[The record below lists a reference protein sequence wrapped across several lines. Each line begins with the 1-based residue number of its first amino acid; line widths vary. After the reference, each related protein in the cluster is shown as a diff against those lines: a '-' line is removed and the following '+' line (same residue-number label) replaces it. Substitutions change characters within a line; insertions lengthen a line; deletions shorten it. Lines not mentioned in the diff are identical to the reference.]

1 MKKILYILVFVLIAS
16 NIAMAAGNDVPQN
29 RNLAQGL
36 VNPYTVDTK
45 FIEKGKSIYTK
56 NCAVCHTASGEE
68 PNYHSLQAMGKHHSE
83 GDYVWVV
90 SYGLNKTMGPGVMP
104 AWQNKLS
111 LEDRWAVVTYIRE
124 KLAK

>member
-1 MKKILYILVFVLIAS
+1 MKNILYILILVLIVS
-16 NIAMAAGNDVPQN
+16 NTALAAGNDVPQN

-36 VNPYTVDTK
+36 VNPYAVDAK
-45 FIEKGKSIYTK
+45 FLKKGENIYTK
-56 NCAVCHTASGEE
+56 NCAVCHTATGEE
-68 PNYHSLQAMGKHHSE
+68 PAYHSLQAMGKHHSE

-104 AWQNKLS
+104 AWQDKLS
-111 LEDRWAVVTYIRE
+111 LEERWAVVAYIQE